1 VCVRD
6 NSLPEARR
14 QVPKAGR
21 TTRALVSRADD
32 RQVLPEEG
40 YVRVMSKTD
49 RSKPAKPKANVR
61 FVAYV
66 TDPRTGKRRYASW
79 YGLRAFAL
87 PVK

>member
-1 VCVRD
+1 M
-6 NSLPEARR
+6 
-14 QVPKAGR
+14 
-21 TTRALVSRADD
+21 
-32 RQVLPEEG
+32 
-40 YVRVMSKTD
+40 RVMSKTD